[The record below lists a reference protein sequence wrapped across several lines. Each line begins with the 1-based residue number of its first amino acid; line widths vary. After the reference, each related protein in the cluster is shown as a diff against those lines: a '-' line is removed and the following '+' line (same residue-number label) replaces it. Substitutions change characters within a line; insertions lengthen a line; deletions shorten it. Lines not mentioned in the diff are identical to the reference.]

1 MLFRWKTGL
10 FVFDEELTVLFELG
24 FILIQ
29 GDLGIM

>member
-1 MLFRWKTGL
+1 MLGRWKTGL

-29 GDLGIM
+29 SDLGIM